1 MGNSALTFARRID
14 IIETKWHAIGETG
27 LNLGAKLERF
37 GELEQKIRGFV
48 EEYSV
53 LKERNLELEKLLE
66 GKSAELEEA
75 NNRTRVL
82 NNEKDAV
89 RTKVDMILDMLHDV
103 EVP

>member
-1 MGNSALTFARRID
+1 MARLIWK
-14 IIETKWHAIGETG
+14 IG
-27 LNLGAKLERF
+27 LNPGAKLERF
-37 GELEQKIRGFV
+37 GELEQKIRGLV

-89 RTKVDMILDMLHDV
+89 RTRVDVLLDMLRDI
-103 EVP
+103 EVS

>member
-1 MGNSALTFARRID
+1 MG
-14 IIETKWHAIGETG
+14 
-27 LNLGAKLERF
+27 RF
-37 GELEQKIRGFV
+37 NELEQKIKGII

-75 NNRTRVL
+75 NNKIRAL
-82 NNEKDAV
+82 HNEKDAV
-89 RTKVDMILDMLHDV
+89 RTKVDMLLDMLHDV